1 MTQEEKKKN
10 AIPKVKQVKGEAQT
24 NTGAPVNPNTQPP
37 QTISDML
44 APLRNAAKIEKT
56 EAVKMQKYHAL
67 TDAFNALGKMG
78 GAAIGGAIGGNALD
92 SAPNVGE
99 YQPSRG
105 YVDAFEKAKA
115 ANERLRAIDDMEF
128 KLAVD
133 KQQKD
138 ADRAYNDKVR
148 QEDRN
153 YRSAEAQ
160 LEREWNMKFYDYK
173 TQIEQAIADK
183 NWARSAELQQKMA
196 ADAQAHEIKMQNL
209 RNSGS
214 LAEAQVRQETARLQA
229 EKPIPVYFED
239 NTVMEIPKTELD
251 AIKTSLMG
259 QEIGGIRVNDTTIDE
274 VIRKNPQLIKER
286 LALRGLMD
294 GASYTASSTEPGTQQ
309 PATVQEDTTGTSKS
323 DKKRKK
329 QTIVGGPGRFGG
341 PIINKGNKKEP
352 DVEGDKDLGVTW
364 N

>member
-1 MTQEEKKKN
+1 MTQEEKK
-10 AIPKVKQVKGEAQT
+10 EQT
-24 NTGAPVNPNTQPP
+24 INTENTENTQE
-37 QTISDML
+37 QT
-44 APLRNAAKIEKT
+44 PTIEGMFEELKKARQQDKT
-56 EAVKMQKYHAL
+56 DAVKMQKYHAL

-115 ANERLRAIDDMEF
+115 ANDRLRAIDDMEF

-148 QEDRN
+148 QEDRD

-160 LEREWNMKFYDYK
+160 LEREWQQTFFKFKSD
-173 TQIEQAIADK
+173 IEQAIADK
-183 NWARSAELQQKMA
+183 NWERSAELQQKMA
-196 ADAQAHEIKMQNL
+196 EKAQAHDIKMQNL

-239 NTVMEIPKTELD
+239 GTVMEIPKTELE
-251 AIKTSLMG
+251 AIKTSLKG
-259 QEIGGIRVNDTTIDE
+259 KTIGGIRVSDTTIDE
-274 VIRKNPQLIKER
+274 VIRNNPQLIKER
-286 LALRGLMD
+286 LALRNQMGS
-294 GASYTASSTEPGTQQ
+294 ASYTTSSTEGGSKAQNNIAFPQHISRIPQEYMTS
-309 PATVQEDTTGTSKS
+309 PAASKTNKS
-323 DKKRKK
+323 NQASVSPEKKWESSEIK
-329 QTIVGGPGRFGG
+329 
-341 PIINKGNKKEP
+341 
-352 DVEGDKDLGVTW
+352 
-364 N
+364 

>member
-1 MTQEEKKKN
+1 MTQEEKKE
-10 AIPKVKQVKGEAQT
+10 QTT
-24 NTGAPVNPNTQPP
+24 NTENTENTLE
-37 QTISDML
+37 QT
-44 APLRNAAKIEKT
+44 PTIEGMFEELKKARQQDKT
-56 EAVKMQKYHAL
+56 DAVKMQKYHAL

-148 QEDRN
+148 QEDRD

-160 LEREWNMKFYDYK
+160 LEREWQQTFFKFK
-173 TQIEQAIADK
+173 SEIEQAIADK
-183 NWARSAELQQKMA
+183 NWARSAELQQMMA
-196 ADAQAHEIKMQNL
+196 AAAQAHDIKMQNL

-259 QEIGGIRVNDTTIDE
+259 QEIGGIRVNNTTIDE

-294 GASYTASSTEPGTQQ
+294 GASYTASSTSLGTQQ
-309 PATVQEDTTGTSKS
+309 PTTVQVDTTGTSKS

-341 PIINKGNKKEP
+341 PIINKENKKEP

>member
-1 MTQEEKKKN
+1 MTQEEKKE
-10 AIPKVKQVKGEAQT
+10 QTT
-24 NTGAPVNPNTQPP
+24 NTENTENTQE
-37 QTISDML
+37 QT
-44 APLRNAAKIEKT
+44 PTIEGMFEELKKARQQDKT
-56 EAVKMQKYHAL
+56 DAVKMQKYHAL

-148 QEDRN
+148 QEDRA

-160 LEREWNMKFYDYK
+160 LEREWQQTFYKYK
-173 TQIEQAIADK
+173 SDIEQAIADK
-183 NWARSAELQQKMA
+183 NWERSAELQQKMA
-196 ADAQAHEIKMQNL
+196 AKAQEHAIKLQNL
-209 RNSGS
+209 QNSGN

-239 NTVMEIPKTELD
+239 GTVMEIPKTELE
-251 AIKTSLMG
+251 AIKTFLKASFKDKA
-259 QEIGGIRVNDTTIDE
+259 IGGITVTDATIDE
-274 VIRKNPQLIKER
+274 VISKNPQLIKER
-286 LALRGLMD
+286 LALRNQMG
-294 GASYTASSTEPGTQQ
+294 GASYTTSSTEGSSKAQNNIAFPQHISRIPQEYMTS
-309 PATVQEDTTGTSKS
+309 PAASKTNKS
-323 DKKRKK
+323 NQASVSPEKKWESSEIK
-329 QTIVGGPGRFGG
+329 
-341 PIINKGNKKEP
+341 
-352 DVEGDKDLGVTW
+352 
-364 N
+364 

>member
-1 MTQEEKKKN
+1 MTQEEKKE
-10 AIPKVKQVKGEAQT
+10 QTT
-24 NTGAPVNPNTQPP
+24 NTENTENTQE
-37 QTISDML
+37 QT
-44 APLRNAAKIEKT
+44 PTIEGMFEELKKARQQDKT
-56 EAVKMQKYHAL
+56 DAVKMQKYHAL

-148 QEDRN
+148 QEDRD

-160 LEREWNMKFYDYK
+160 LEREWQQTFFKFKSD
-173 TQIEQAIADK
+173 IEQAIADK

-196 ADAQAHEIKMQNL
+196 AAAQAHDIKMQNL

-229 EKPIPVYFED
+229 ENLMPVFFED
-239 NTVMEIPKTELD
+239 GTVMKIPKTELE
-251 AIKTSLMG
+251 AIKTSLKG
-259 QEIGGIRVNDTTIDE
+259 KTIGGIRVSDTTIDE
-274 VIRKNPQLIKER
+274 VIRTNPQLIKER
-286 LALRGLMD
+286 LALINQTG
-294 GASYTASSTEPGTQQ
+294 GASYTTSSTEGGAKAQNNIAFPQHISRI
-309 PATVQEDTTGTSKS
+309 PKEYMTSPTASKTNNS
-323 DKKRKK
+323 NQAPVSPEKKWESSEIK
-329 QTIVGGPGRFGG
+329 
-341 PIINKGNKKEP
+341 
-352 DVEGDKDLGVTW
+352 
-364 N
+364 

>member
-1 MTQEEKKKN
+1 MTQEEKK
-10 AIPKVKQVKGEAQT
+10 EQT
-24 NTGAPVNPNTQPP
+24 INTENTENTQE
-37 QTISDML
+37 QT
-44 APLRNAAKIEKT
+44 PTIEGMFEELKKARQQDKT
-56 EAVKMQKYHAL
+56 DAVKMQKYHAL

-78 GAAIGGAIGGNALD
+78 GAAIGGAIGGNALE

-148 QEDRN
+148 QEDRD

-160 LEREWNMKFYDYK
+160 LEREWQQTFFKFKSD
-173 TQIEQAIADK
+173 IEQAIADK

-196 ADAQAHEIKMQNL
+196 AAAQAHDIKMQNL

-239 NTVMEIPKTELD
+239 GTVMEIPKTELE
-251 AIKTSLMG
+251 AIKTSLKG
-259 QEIGGIRVNDTTIDE
+259 KTIGGIRVSDTTVDE
-274 VIRKNPQLIKER
+274 VIRNNPQLIKER
-286 LALRGLMD
+286 LALRNQMSGS
-294 GASYTASSTEPGTQQ
+294 SYGTASTETTQ
-309 PATVQEDTTGTSKS
+309 PAPTTQAENTPQSADANIDVAKYNEQF
-323 DKKRKK
+323 KRK
-329 QTIVGGPGRFGG
+329 
-341 PIINKGNKKEP
+341 
-352 DVEGDKDLGVTW
+352 
-364 N
+364 

>member
-1 MTQEEKKKN
+1 MTQEEKKDN
-10 AIPKVKQVKGEAQT
+10 IIPKVTQVKGKAETADTGVPVNT
-24 NTGAPVNPNTQPP
+24 NTQP
-37 QTISDML
+37 QTISDL
-44 APLRNAAKIEKT
+44 LEPLRNSAKIEKT
-56 EAVKMQKYHAL
+56 DAVKMQKYHAL

-148 QEDRN
+148 QEDRD

-160 LEREWNMKFYDYK
+160 LEREWQQTFYKYK
-173 TQIEQAIADK
+173 SEIEQAIADK

-196 ADAQAHEIKMQNL
+196 KDAQAHDIKMQNL

-239 NTVMEIPKTELD
+239 GTVMDIPKTELE
-251 AIKTSLMG
+251 AIKTSLKG
-259 QEIGGIRVNDTTIDE
+259 KKIGGIIVNDTTIDE
-274 VIRKNPQLIKER
+274 VIRNNPQLIKER
-286 LALRGLMD
+286 LALRNKIG
-294 GASYTASSTEPGTQQ
+294 GASYTTSSTEGGEKAKNNIAFPQHISRIPQEYMTS
-309 PATVQEDTTGTSKS
+309 PAASKTNNS
-323 DKKRKK
+323 NQASVSPEKKWESSEIK
-329 QTIVGGPGRFGG
+329 
-341 PIINKGNKKEP
+341 
-352 DVEGDKDLGVTW
+352 
-364 N
+364 